1 MAKECRGAVVLEG
14 VYSTMAD
21 DAASNPADTQ
31 QTVKILVVDD
41 DPRLNEVMTKSLE
54 VFGDYQVL
62 SAFDGADGLVQCVTE
77 HPDVAVIDVRM
88 PGLDGYQLVKAL
100 RGDPAT
106 ADIPLI
112 ILSAMVQDH
121 DRLTGL
127 LSGADFYIDKPIN
140 PHELVYAV
148 QSALRIRNEDRIA
161 RMRQLADGGA
171 PRPPEEMGGR

>member
-1 MAKECRGAVVLEG
+1 MTDKATRNP
-14 VYSTMAD
+14 D
-21 DAASNPADTQ
+21 DEQKTI
-31 QTVKILVVDD
+31 TILVVDD

-54 VFGDYQVL
+54 VFGDYTVL

-77 HPDVAVIDVRM
+77 RPDVAVIDVRM

-112 ILSAMVQDH
+112 ILSAMVQDR
-121 DRLTGL
+121 DRLSGL

-148 QSALRIRNEDRIA
+148 QAALRIRAEDRMR
-161 RMRQLADGGA
+161 RMRQLADGQIS
-171 PRPPEEMGGR
+171 RLPEEMEGGQ

>member
-1 MAKECRGAVVLEG
+1 MC
-14 VYSTMAD
+14 SPMAD
-21 DAASNPADTQ
+21 ETAGNPAGEQ
-31 QTVKILVVDD
+31 RAIRILVVDD

-54 VFGDYQVL
+54 VFGNYEVL

-77 HPDVAVIDVRM
+77 SPDVAVIDVRM

-121 DRLTGL
+121 DRLSGL

-148 QSALRIRNEDRIA
+148 QSALRIRTEDRIH
-161 RMRQLADGGA
+161 RMRQLADGLIA
-171 PRPPEEMGGR
+171 RLPSEMEGGQ

>member
-1 MAKECRGAVVLEG
+1 METTPVGASTG
-14 VYSTMAD
+14 VERAI
-21 DAASNPADTQ
+21 
-31 QTVKILVVDD
+31 KILVVDD

-54 VFGDYQVL
+54 VFGDYEVL

-77 HPDVAVIDVRM
+77 SPDVAVIDVRM

-112 ILSAMVQDH
+112 ILSAMAQDR
-121 DRLTGL
+121 DRLSGL
-127 LSGADFYIDKPIN
+127 LSGADFYIDKPID

-148 QSALRIRNEDRIA
+148 RSALRIQKEDRVI
-161 RMRQLADGGA
+161 RMRQLADGLIA
-171 PRPPEEMGGR
+171 RLPEEMEDDQ

>member
-1 MAKECRGAVVLEG
+1 
-14 VYSTMAD
+14 MAD
-21 DAASNPADTQ
+21 ETTGA
-31 QTVKILVVDD
+31 TVDERRTTRILVVDD

-54 VFGDYQVL
+54 IFGDFEVL

-77 HPDVAVIDVRM
+77 RPDVAVIDVRM

-112 ILSAMVQDH
+112 ILSAMAQDR
-121 DRLTGL
+121 DRLSGL

-148 QSALRIRNEDRIA
+148 QAALRIRAEDRLT
-161 RMRQLADGGA
+161 RMRQLADGLIA
-171 PRPPEEMGGR
+171 RLPEEMEDR